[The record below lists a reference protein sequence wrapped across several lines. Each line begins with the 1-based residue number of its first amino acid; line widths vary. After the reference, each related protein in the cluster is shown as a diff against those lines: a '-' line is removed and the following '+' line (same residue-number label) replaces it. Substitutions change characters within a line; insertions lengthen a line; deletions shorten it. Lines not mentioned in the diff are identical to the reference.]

1 MTLPRV
7 AFVLEQ
13 TLGHVTHSANLR
25 TLVGPNRAITPVFA
39 PIPYDVSGWPAR
51 VPGYG
56 NWTVR
61 AGLRARRAVRAIRRD
76 GPVDAMFV
84 HTQVPAILLPDL
96 LRRIPTVVSLDAT
109 PIQYDELGEHYGHA
123 TGGSRVERVKW
134 RANRDCFAAA
144 RAVVTW
150 AEWTKRG
157 LVDRYEVPADKITVI
172 PPGVDSERWAT
183 TATRSEDA
191 RTDRGPVRVLF
202 VGGDLARKG
211 GLLLIEAVRRLR
223 GAGMAIEADLV
234 TRDAVEADAGIA
246 VHHGLGPNSPGLIEL
261 YHRADVFCLPTL
273 GECLPMV
280 LSEAGAVGLPLV
292 STDVGA
298 IGEIVRPERTGLLV
312 PPADPDA
319 LAAAL
324 GRLANDAGLRRRLGA
339 SAAQLVRAEF
349 DAAAN
354 ARRLVELLVAVSR
367 EGRPAA

>member
-1 MTLPRV
+1 MTTPRV
-7 AFVLEQ
+7 VFVLEQ
-13 TLGHVTHSANLR
+13 TLGHVTHASNLR
-25 TLVGPNRAITPVFA
+25 ALVGASDEIRPVFA
-39 PIPYDVSGWPAR
+39 PIEYEVDGWPAR

-61 AGLRARRAVRAIRRD
+61 AGLRARWAIRAMRGD
-76 GPVDAMFV
+76 GPIDAMFV
-84 HTQVPAILLPDL
+84 HTQVPAILIPDV

-123 TGGSRVERVKW
+123 TRGARAEHLKW

-172 PPGVDSERWAT
+172 PPGVDSRKWV
-183 TATRSEDA
+183 A
-191 RTDRGPVRVLF
+191 RTEHGGAENAPVRVLF

-211 GLLLIEAVRRLR
+211 GLTLIEAVRQLR
-223 GAGMAIEADLV
+223 GAGVAVELDLV
-234 TRDAVEADAGIA
+234 TRNDAKTEPGIR

-261 YHRADVFCLPTL
+261 YQRADVFCLPTL
-273 GECLPMV
+273 GDCLPMV

-298 IGEIVRPERTGLLV
+298 ISEIVRPERTGLLV
-312 PPADPDA
+312 PPNDPES
-319 LAAAL
+319 LAGAL
-324 GRLANDAGLRRRLGA
+324 GRLAGDQGMRRKLGDEA
-339 SAAQLVRAEF
+339 RRVVAAEY

-354 ARRLVELLVAVSR
+354 ARRLVSLLVAIAR
-367 EGRPAA
+367 ERRAE